1 MKTFQDRNELEQLRA
16 TVAKLLEE
24 QQADLEKLA
33 RQARTITAREKSV
46 LEIWQDFRD
55 ATDRANELQIWYTE
69 SESRH
74 AACANAA
81 QVLEDERDEARQL
94 AVDFRY
100 RFEEA
105 QKRNESYAIQ
115 FALDNDRIAQLE
127 RRIAELEEQQR
138 PRYSTEQIVEQ
149 KLLQRDFE
157 RAEGRA

>member
-1 MKTFQDRNELEQLRA
+1 MSDNEMWQDWRIERDN
-16 TVAKLLEE
+16 VV
-24 QQADLEKLA
+24 LA
-33 RQARTITAREKSV
+33 REQ
-46 LEIWQDFRD
+46 
-55 ATDRANELQIWYTE
+55 
-69 SESRH
+69 
-74 AACANAA
+74 
-81 QVLEDERDEARQL
+81 RDEARQL